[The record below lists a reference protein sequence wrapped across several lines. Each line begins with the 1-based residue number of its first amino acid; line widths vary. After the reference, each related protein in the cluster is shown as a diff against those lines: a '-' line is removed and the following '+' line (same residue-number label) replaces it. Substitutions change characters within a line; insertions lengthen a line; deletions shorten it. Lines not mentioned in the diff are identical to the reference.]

1 MKTKPIIK
9 NFLTRAAMTLGERI
23 TRPFT
28 VMLLMLMT
36 AATARAAQPVGCLD
50 ACTGGEE
57 LIHIQGWAYDPDYPA
72 QSLPLYVFIYTD
84 EACTKS
90 YDVNYNH
97 SADVPRP
104 DVNEAKGITGNHG
117 FNFDIP
123 IADAGTYWVKIFTIS
138 INQDGNLQIGPINES
153 DRDGG
158 AKCSDGW
165 RRNKC
170 HLLSALTYVG

>member
-36 AATARAAQPVGCLD
+36 AATAWAAQPVGCLD
-50 ACTGGEE
+50 ACTGGEK

-90 YDVNYNH
+90 YDVII
-97 SADVPRP
+97 RP
-104 DVNEAKGITGNHG
+104 
-117 FNFDIP
+117 
-123 IADAGTYWVKIFTIS
+123 TYRGPTSTRRRASRATTVSIS
-138 INQDGNLQIGPINES
+138 TFPSPTQ
-153 DRDGG
+153 
-158 AKCSDGW
+158 
-165 RRNKC
+165 
-170 HLLSALTYVG
+170 ALTG